1 MAALVPGR
9 SRPDSSTIPA
19 EVKLLEHA
27 GSTSVPQLPAKP
39 TIDIVIAVPDSSN
52 ESAYVPLLN
61 QAGYVLR
68 VREPDWFNHRLFK
81 GPSMDINL
89 HVFTVGCPEI
99 EQMLLF
105 RDWLRAHPEDRDR
118 YAAKKRELAQKSWY
132 VQNYADAKSEIVREI
147 LTRARQGT
155 ANGARDAV
163 SQK

>member
-1 MAALVPGR
+1 
-9 SRPDSSTIPA
+9 
-19 EVKLLEHA
+19 VKLLEHA